1 MPSHPGDCDTLRGMW
16 ASRGRT
22 VIWFVLAGAVAA
34 LANGPRVLAL
44 AAWLAPLFWLRAL
57 QGVSVRSGALLGGLV
72 YGAATAVAARGMLPL
87 AGGLYLLAALG
98 IGMGAV
104 APFVVQRALAPRLP
118 RPLIPLVLPVVAT
131 AMEFLGGRL
140 QPFGSFGA
148 VAYTQVGWLGLVQ
161 VAAVAGL
168 PGIAFLIYLPAALV
182 HWAVEF
188 RPSPAELRRAG
199 LAFALLLAA
208 VGLGTARLHRDGGDA
223 PVVPVA
229 VVSSPLNGRVSE
241 LLAPAYATGDP
252 AAVDWLQALHQ
263 GELATAD
270 LLRRTQRA
278 AQAGARI
285 IVWPETAALVAAES
299 ESTLLRTAGAL
310 ARNHRVYLALAL
322 GVVRHRA
329 RPWPAGDGALDNKVT
344 LLGPRGEVVAEYRK
358 GVAVPGPEAELL
370 VPGSGDIPLVPT
382 PYGRLAMAICFDL
395 DFPRLMRRAAGADLV
410 LVPAEDWRGI
420 TPYHSDMAR
429 LRAIEG
435 GYSLVRATRY
445 GRSLAADARGRLLAM
460 QEDSP
465 WPAEDPLLLAQV
477 PLRGV
482 RTLYERTGDAF
493 GWLTVGA
500 FFLLG
505 LCALA
510 RRRRGAGAILVDE
523 RPTGAGDH
531 RETSP

>member
-1 MPSHPGDCDTLRGMW
+1 MW
-16 ASRGRT
+16 ASHGRA
-22 VIWFVLAGAVAA
+22 VIRFALAGAVAS
-34 LANGPRVLAL
+34 LANGPRALAL
-44 AAWLAPLFWLRAL
+44 AAWLAPLFWLQAL
-57 QGVSVRSGALLGGLV
+57 QGLSVRTGALLGGLV

-87 AGGLYLLAALG
+87 QGGPYLLAALG

-104 APFVVQRALAPRLP
+104 APYVVQRALAPRLP
-118 RPLIPLVLPVVAT
+118 RPLIPLVLPAVAT

-148 VAYTQVGWLGLVQ
+148 VAYTQVGFLGLVQ

-168 PGIAFLIYLPAALV
+168 PGIAFLLYLPAALV
-182 HWAVEF
+182 HWMRAF
-188 RPSPAELRRAG
+188 RPSPAELRWAG
-199 LAFALLLAA
+199 LGGAVLLLAA
-208 VGLGTARLHRDGGDA
+208 AGLGTARLHRDGGDA
-223 PVVPVA
+223 AGVPVA
-229 VVSSPLNGRVSE
+229 VVSSPLHGRLSE

-252 AAVDWLQALHQ
+252 AAVDWNQALHQ
-263 GELATAD
+263 GELTTAD

-285 IVWPETAALVAAES
+285 IVWPETAAIVAAES
-299 ESTLLRTAGAL
+299 ESALTRTAGAL

-329 RPWPAGDGALDNKVT
+329 RPWPAGDGALDNKV
-344 LLGPRGEVVAEYRK
+344 LLIDPRGQVAAEYRK

-370 VPGSGDIPLVPT
+370 VPEAGDIQVITT
-382 PYGRLAMAICFDL
+382 PYGRVAMAICFDL
-395 DFPRLMRRAAGADLV
+395 DFPHLMRRAAGADLV

-445 GRSLAADARGRLLAM
+445 GRSLAADARGRLLAA

-465 WPAEDPLLLAQV
+465 WPEADPLLLAQV
-477 PLRGV
+477 PLRAV
-482 RTLYERTGDAF
+482 RTLYARTGDAF
-493 GWLTVGA
+493 GWLTVA
-500 FFLLG
+500 ASLLLG
-505 LCALA
+505 LGALG
-510 RRRRGAGAILVDE
+510 RRRRPAGAILVDE

-531 RETSP
+531 RETPS